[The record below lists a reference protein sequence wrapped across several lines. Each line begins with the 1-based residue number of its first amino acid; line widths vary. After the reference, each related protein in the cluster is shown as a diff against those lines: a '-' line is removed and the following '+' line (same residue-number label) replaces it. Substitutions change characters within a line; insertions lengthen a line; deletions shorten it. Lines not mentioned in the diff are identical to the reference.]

1 MAKNKYLG
9 ATISALFGL
18 LFNSAHAAD
27 LLKTGPSVFNYNFA
41 DVLYI
46 DEGNLDGIG
55 LRFSADIRE
64 NYAVQF
70 EYARISDGG
79 FDQDTLV
86 GGIAYHI
93 QTAKFPSRADWVF
106 DAGLEF
112 IDLGGI
118 DDTGIFLGAG
128 IRYAVSDPLE
138 VNGRIGVSTVF
149 DTDVILNLRAL
160 YEVATGFSVYLETDV
175 GSRSDLGLGVR
186 FYWR

>member
-64 NYAVQF
+64 NYACLL
-70 EYARISDGG
+70 YTS
-79 FDQDTLV
+79 
-86 GGIAYHI
+86 
-93 QTAKFPSRADWVF
+93 PSPRD
-106 DAGLEF
+106 
-112 IDLGGI
+112 
-118 DDTGIFLGAG
+118 
-128 IRYAVSDPLE
+128 S
-138 VNGRIGVSTVF
+138 
-149 DTDVILNLRAL
+149 
-160 YEVATGFSVYLETDV
+160 
-175 GSRSDLGLGVR
+175 
-186 FYWR
+186 